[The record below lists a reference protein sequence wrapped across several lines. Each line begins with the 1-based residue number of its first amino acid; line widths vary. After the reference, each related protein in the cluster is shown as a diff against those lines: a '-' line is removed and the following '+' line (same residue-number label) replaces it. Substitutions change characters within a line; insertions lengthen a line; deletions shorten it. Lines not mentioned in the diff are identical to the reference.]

1 MSASGDGRRIGIVV
15 LGASFVGHA
24 GNYLYYVIAARMV
37 SPASFAA
44 ISAMIAFG
52 TIAMMPINGIQ
63 LAVARDVAVLRTS
76 GTSGA
81 LSAYLRRLGRRMWV
95 TCLGLFVVISAL
107 SPVLADRLHIGS
119 AFPVMLAAVWIAT
132 SSLLVVLTGVTQG
145 MERFGYVAFALA
157 VPLGILRALVLPLC
171 LLAAGL
177 AGSMWAM
184 IAATLLGLAVM
195 IRPAVQDA
203 RIAPMATPPMP
214 SMLVTMVAL
223 LAFSSLINVDLLVA
237 QASLAAP
244 DRAHYAGAVLLGKIA
259 FYAPAAL
266 ALVLLPRASAA
277 LERGEPTE
285 SAVLKTI
292 ALTAGCGLGVAAVL
306 WVMPTSVLT
315 ATFGSAYAAAK
326 PLLAPLALVMTAAAV
341 LWVHLT
347 FATAKRSRRMTVGL
361 VIAAV
366 AHWILLAFL
375 HGSPQQIIL
384 ASAIAM
390 WGSLVV
396 IEFGSGSG
404 IVRMMA
410 RRPATIRILSSTD

>member
-1 MSASGDGRRIGIVV
+1 MSANGDGRRIGLIV

-37 SPASFAA
+37 SPPTFAA
-44 ISAMIAFG
+44 ISALIAFG

-76 GTSGA
+76 GTAGA

-95 TCLGLFVVISAL
+95 TCLGLFVLISAL

-119 AFPVMLAAVWIAT
+119 AFPVILAAVWIAT
-132 SSLLVVLTGVTQG
+132 SALLIVLTGVTQG
-145 MERFGYVAFALA
+145 MERFGYVSFALA
-157 VPLGILRALVLPLC
+157 GPLGMVRALVLPLC

-184 IAATLLGLAVM
+184 IVATLLGLVVM

-203 RIAPMATPPMP
+203 RITPAAAPPMP
-214 SMLVTMVAL
+214 SMLVTIVAL
-223 LAFSSLINVDLLVA
+223 LAFSALINLDLLVA
-237 QASLAAP
+237 QATLAPA
-244 DRAHYAGAVLLGKIA
+244 DRAHYAGAALLGKIA

-277 LERGEPTE
+277 LERGERAE

-292 ALTAGCGLGVAAVL
+292 ALTAGCGFAVAAVL
-306 WVMPTSVLT
+306 WAMPTSVLT
-315 ATFGSAYAAAK
+315 TTFGPAYAAAK

-361 VIAAV
+361 VSTAV
-366 AHWILLAFL
+366 AHGLLLAFL

-384 ASAIAM
+384 ASAIAL

-396 IEFGSGSG
+396 IELGSGSG
-404 IVRMMA
+404 IVRMMLA
-410 RRPATIRILSSTD
+410 RAPKAMVSH

>member
-1 MSASGDGRRIGIVV
+1 MSANGDGRRIGIIV

-37 SPASFAA
+37 SPSAFAA
-44 ISAMIAFG
+44 ISAMIAVG
-52 TIAMMPINGIQ
+52 TIAWMPINGIQ

-76 GTSGA
+76 GTAGA

-95 TCLGLFVVISAL
+95 TCLGLFVLIAAL

-119 AFPVMLAAVWIAT
+119 AFPVILAALWIAT
-132 SSLLVVLTGVTQG
+132 SSLLIVLTGVSQG
-145 MERFGYVAFALA
+145 MERFGYVSFALA
-157 VPLGILRALVLPLC
+157 GPLGMLRALVLPLC
-171 LLAAGL
+171 VLAAGL

-184 IAATLLGLAVM
+184 IVATLIGLVVM

-203 RIAPMATPPMP
+203 RITPVAAPPMP
-214 SMLVTMVAL
+214 SMLVTIVAL

-237 QASLAAP
+237 QASLAP
-244 DRAHYAGAVLLGKIA
+244 SDRAHYAAAALLGKIA
-259 FYAPAAL
+259 FHAPAAL

-277 LERGEPTE
+277 LERGERAE
-285 SAVLKTI
+285 SAVLRTI
-292 ALTAGCGLGVAAVL
+292 VLTAGCGFGTAAVL
-306 WVMPTSVLT
+306 WAMPTSVLT
-315 ATFGSAYAAAK
+315 ATFGPAYAAAK

-341 LWVHLT
+341 LWVHLM

-361 VIAAV
+361 VVTAV
-366 AHWILLAFL
+366 AHWILLALL

-390 WGSLVV
+390 WGSLVA
-396 IEFGSGSG
+396 IEVSSGSG
-404 IVRMMA
+404 IVRMMLA
-410 RRPATIRILSSTD
+410 DRAPKAMLSH